1 MATGSAGPA
10 VRIVRR
16 ASFLTIITPLP
27 SLSLPPSLSWTTERT
42 RMKLQLQSSLFYLFS
57 FSLFPSVSLHAV
69 SSGAA
74 LWVDNGSPCFH
85 FTRSQKWP
93 QTASL
98 SLTHTSNSLRAFDH
112 IHNKTQANVSPLPLM
127 RLSWLRVHQRT
138 SVWLSTHTHTHTH
151 THTQTPTQI
160 PGGHSNKPLHGGC
173 QLVHHIGPQI
183 SFEFQSSCN

>member
-27 SLSLPPSLSWTTERT
+27 SLSLSPSLSWTTERT

-57 FSLFPSVSLHAV
+57 FSLFSLRISAC
-69 SSGAA
+69 SQQWGGS

-85 FTRSQKWP
+85 FTRSQRWP

-138 SVWLSTHTHTHTH
+138 SVWLSTHTNT
-151 THTQTPTQI
+151 
-160 PGGHSNKPLHGGC
+160 HSNPWW
-173 QLVHHIGPQI
+173 P
-183 SFEFQSSCN
+183 FQQATSWWLSVSPSYWPPN

>member
-16 ASFLTIITPLP
+16 ASFSDDNYPSPLSFTLTISLLNNRKDSYEVTTPVITVLLVFFLP
-27 SLSLPPSLSWTTERT
+27 
-42 RMKLQLQSSLFYLFS
+42 
-57 FSLFPSVSLHAV
+57 FSLRISACSQQWGG
-69 SSGAA
+69 S

-138 SVWLSTHTHTHTH
+138 SVWLSTHTHTHKH
-151 THTQTPTQI
+151 PLKSLVAIPTS
-160 PGGHSNKPLHGGC
+160 HFMVVVS
-173 QLVHHIGPQI
+173 
-183 SFEFQSSCN
+183 